1 MPEFD
6 KDEFKFPDETVNEDK
21 GKPEGKEPEFEIEVE
36 DDTPAQDRGRE
47 PMPKPLVEE
56 LEKDELDKYDEEVK
70 NKLKQM
76 RKVWHDERREKESA
90 LREQQEALNV
100 AQRLLQENKRIK
112 SILTNGEKE
121 YVATVQ
127 NAANMELEM
136 AKRAYRE
143 AYDAGDTDKI
153 IEAQQALQQAN
164 YKIMQVKNFKLPP
177 LQEEQIEVQPR
188 QEQRQPVPRPDNK
201 AEDWQNRN
209 TWFGKNRGMTA
220 YALGVHEDL
229 KDAGVPV
236 GSDEYYSELDKTI
249 RRRFPEVFPRQPA
262 PNPNESTAKTEPAR
276 TKPSTVVA
284 PVARSTSPNKVKLKQ
299 SQLNTIKKLG
309 ITPEQ
314 YVKEFLKV
322 EAQNG

>member
-6 KDEFKFPDETVNEDK
+6 NDEFKFPDEASEAK
-21 GKPEGKEPEFEIEVE
+21 GKPEDKEPEFEYEVE
-36 DDTPAQDRGRE
+36 DDTPVQDRGRE

-56 LEKDELDKYDEEVK
+56 LEKDELDKYDDEVK

-90 LREQQEALNV
+90 QREQQETLNV

-112 SILTNGEKE
+112 TILTNGEKE

-153 IEAQQALQQAN
+153 IEAQQSLQNAN

-177 LQEEQIEVQPR
+177 LQEEQFEVQPR
-188 QEQRQPVPRPDNK
+188 QEQRQSVPKPDNK
-201 AEDWQNRN
+201 AEDWQTRN
-209 TWFGKNRGMTA
+209 SWFGQNRGMTA

-229 KDAGVPV
+229 KDNGVPV
-236 GSDEYYSELDKTI
+236 GSEEYYSELDKTI
-249 RRRFPEVFPRQPA
+249 RQRFPEVFQGQQRS
-262 PNPNESTAKTEPAR
+262 NESTAR
-276 TKPSTVVA
+276 TRPSTVVA
-284 PVARSTSPNKVKLKQ
+284 PVARSTSPNKVKLRQ

>member
-6 KDEFKFPDETVNEDK
+6 KDEFTFPDEAAEKNNSEAR
-21 GKPEGKEPEFEIEVE
+21 EAEFEIEIE

-56 LEKDELDKYDEEVK
+56 LEKDELDKYDDEVK
-70 NKLKQM
+70 TKLKQM

-90 LREQQEALNV
+90 LREQQEAINV
-100 AQRLLQENKRIK
+100 AQRLLEENKRIK
-112 SILTNGEKE
+112 NILTNGEKE
-121 YVATVQ
+121 YIATVQ

-136 AKRAYRE
+136 AKRADRE
-143 AYDAGDTDKI
+143 AYDSGDTDQM
-153 IEAQQALQQAN
+153 IEAQQALQNVN
-164 YKIMQVKNFKLPP
+164 YKLMQIKNFKLPP
-177 LQEEQIEVQPR
+177 LQEEQIEVQQR
-188 QEQRQPVPRPDNK
+188 QEQRQPVPRPDSK
-201 AEDWQNRN
+201 AEDWQDRNR
-209 TWFGKNRGMTA
+209 WFGQNRGMTA

-229 KDAGVPV
+229 KEKGIPV
-236 GSDEYYSELDKTI
+236 GSDRYYSDLDKTI
-249 RRRFPEVFPRQPA
+249 RQRFPEVFQSQQES
-262 PNPNESTAKTEPAR
+262 NESTAKTESTR
-276 TKPSTVVA
+276 TRPSTVVA

>member
-6 KDEFKFPDETVNEDK
+6 KDEFKFPDESVEKD
-21 GKPEGKEPEFEIEVE
+21 KPESKESDFEIEVE
-36 DDTPAQDRGRE
+36 DDTPVQDRNRE

-56 LEKDELDKYDEEVK
+56 LEKDELDKYDDEVK
-70 NKLKQM
+70 TKLKQM

-90 LREQQEALNV
+90 LREQQEAINV

-112 SILTNGEKE
+112 TILTNGEKE
-121 YVATVQ
+121 YIATVQ

-143 AYDAGDTDKI
+143 AYDSGDTDQM
-153 IEAQQALQQAN
+153 IEAQQALQNVN
-164 YKIMQVKNFKLPP
+164 YKLMQIKNFKLPP
-177 LQEEQIEVQPR
+177 LQEEQFEVQPR
-188 QEQRQPVPRPDNK
+188 QEQQQRVPKPDNK
-201 AEDWQNRN
+201 AENWQDRNR
-209 TWFGKNRGMTA
+209 WFGQNKGMTA

-236 GSDEYYSELDKTI
+236 GSDEYYAELDKTI
-249 RRRFPEVFPRQPA
+249 RQRFPEVFQRTST
-262 PNPNESTAKTEPAR
+262 ESTVKTEAKP
-276 TKPSTVVA
+276 KPSTVVA

-314 YVKEFLKV
+314 YVREFLKV

>member
-6 KDEFKFPDETVNEDK
+6 NDEFKFPDEASEAT
-21 GKPEGKEPEFEIEVE
+21 GKPEDKKPEFEYEVE

-56 LEKDELDKYDEEVK
+56 LEKDELDKYDDEVK

-90 LREQQEALNV
+90 QREQQETLNV

-112 SILTNGEKE
+112 TILSNGEKE

-153 IEAQQALQQAN
+153 IEAQQSLQNAN

-177 LQEEQIEVQPR
+177 LQEEQFEVQPR
-188 QEQRQPVPRPDNK
+188 QEQRQSVPKPDNK
-201 AEDWQNRN
+201 AEDWQTRN
-209 TWFGKNRGMTA
+209 SWFGQNRGMTA

-229 KDAGVPV
+229 KDNGVPV
-236 GSDEYYSELDKTI
+236 GSEEYYSELDKTI
-249 RRRFPEVFPRQPA
+249 RQRFPEVFQGQQRS
-262 PNPNESTAKTEPAR
+262 NESTAR
-276 TKPSTVVA
+276 TRPSTVVA
-284 PVARSTSPNKVKLKQ
+284 PVARSTSPNKVKLRQ

>member
-1 MPEFD
+1 MPAFD
-6 KDEFKFPDETVNEDK
+6 KEEFKFPDETVDEDK
-21 GKPEGKEPEFEIEVE
+21 GKPEGKEPEFEIEIE
-36 DDTPAQDRGRE
+36 DDTPAQDRGRD

-76 RKVWHDERREKESA
+76 RKVWHDERREKEA
-90 LREQQEALNV
+90 AMREQQEAINV

-112 SILTNGEKE
+112 TILTNGEKE

-136 AKRAYRE
+136 AKKAYRE

-153 IEAQQALQQAN
+153 IEAQQALQTAN
-164 YKIMQVKNFKLPP
+164 YKLMQVKNFKLPP
-177 LQEEQIEVQPR
+177 LQEEEIEVQPR
-188 QEQRQPVPRPDNK
+188 QEQRQTAPRPDNK
-201 AEDWQNRN
+201 AEDWQTRN
-209 TWFGKNRGMTA
+209 AWFGKNRGMTA

-236 GSDEYYSELDKTI
+236 GSDEYYRELDKTI
-249 RRRFPEVFPRQPA
+249 RTRFPEVFQSQQRPA
-262 PNPNESTAKTEPAR
+262 ESTARTEPAR
-276 TKPSTVVA
+276 TRPSTVVA

>member
-6 KDEFKFPDETVNEDK
+6 KDEFKFPDEASEAK
-21 GKPEGKEPEFEIEVE
+21 GKPEGKEPEFEYEIE
-36 DDTPAQDRGRE
+36 DDTPSQDRGRE

-76 RKVWHDERREKESA
+76 RKVWHDERREKETA
-90 LREQQEALNV
+90 QREQQETLNV
-100 AQRLLQENKRIK
+100 AQKLLQENKRIK
-112 SILTNGEKE
+112 TILTNGEKE
-121 YVATVQ
+121 YVSTVQ

-153 IEAQQALQQAN
+153 IEAQQALQSAN

-177 LQEEQIEVQPR
+177 LQEEEFEVQPR

-209 TWFGKNRGMTA
+209 RWFGQNKGMTA
-220 YALGVHEDL
+220 YALGIHEDL
-229 KDAGVPV
+229 KDAGIQV
-236 GSDEYYSELDKTI
+236 GSDRYYADLDRTI
-249 RRRFPEVFPRQPA
+249 RQRFPEVFQSQQES
-262 PNPNESTAKTEPAR
+262 NESTARTEPAR
-276 TKPSTVVA
+276 TRPSTVVA

>member
-6 KDEFKFPDETVNEDK
+6 NEEFKFPDETK
-21 GKPEGKEPEFEIEVE
+21 GKPVDTQDSFEIEVE
-36 DDTPAQDRGRE
+36 DDTPVQDRGRE

-90 LREQQEALNV
+90 QREQQETLNV

-112 SILTNGEKE
+112 TILTNGEKE

-153 IEAQQALQQAN
+153 IEAQQALQSAN

-177 LQEEQIEVQPR
+177 LQEEQFEVQPR
-188 QEQRQPVPRPDNK
+188 QEQRQPVPKPDNK

-209 TWFGKNRGMTA
+209 RWFGQNRGMTA

-229 KDAGVPV
+229 KDNGVPV
-236 GSDEYYSELDKTI
+236 GSEEYYSELDKTI
-249 RRRFPEVFPRQPA
+249 RQRFPEVFQDQQRS
-262 PNPNESTAKTEPAR
+262 NESTARTDTAR
-276 TKPSTVVA
+276 TRPSTVVA

-322 EAQNG
+322 ESQNG

>member
-6 KDEFKFPDETVNEDK
+6 KEEFKFPDEASEAK
-21 GKPEGKEPEFEIEVE
+21 GKPEDREPEFEYEIE
-36 DDTPAQDRGRE
+36 DDTPSQDRGRE

-56 LEKDELDKYDEEVK
+56 LEKDELDKYDDEVK

-76 RKVWHDERREKESA
+76 RKVWHDERREKETA
-90 LREQQEALNV
+90 QREQQETLNV
-100 AQRLLQENKRIK
+100 AQKLLQENKRIK
-112 SILTNGEKE
+112 TILTNGEKE
-121 YVATVQ
+121 YVSTVQ

-153 IEAQQALQQAN
+153 IEAQQALQTAN

-177 LQEEQIEVQPR
+177 LQEEEFEVQPR
-188 QEQRQPVPRPDNK
+188 QEQRQPVTRPDNK

-209 TWFGKNRGMTA
+209 RWFGQNKGMTA
-220 YALGVHEDL
+220 YALGIHEDL
-229 KDAGVPV
+229 KDAGIQV
-236 GSDEYYSELDKTI
+236 GSDRYYSDLDRTI
-249 RRRFPEVFPRQPA
+249 RQRFPEVFQNRQES
-262 PNPNESTAKTEPAR
+262 NESTARTEPAR
-276 TKPSTVVA
+276 TRPSTVVA

>member
-1 MPEFD
+1 MPPEFD
-6 KDEFKFPDETVNEDK
+6 KDEFKFPDEAVNEDK
-21 GKPEGKEPEFEIEVE
+21 GKPESKEAEFEIEIE
-36 DDTPAQDRGRE
+36 DDTPPQDRGRE

-56 LEKDELDKYDEEVK
+56 LEKDELDKYDDEVK

-76 RKVWHDERREKESA
+76 RKVWHDERREKEAA

-100 AQRLLQENKRIK
+100 AQRLMQENKRIK
-112 SILTNGEKE
+112 TILTNGEKE

-153 IEAQQALQQAN
+153 IEAQQALQSAN

-177 LQEEQIEVQPR
+177 LQEEEIEVQPR

-209 TWFGKNRGMTA
+209 TWFGKNKGMTA

-229 KDAGVPV
+229 KDSGVPV
-236 GSDEYYSELDKTI
+236 GSEEYYSELDKTI
-249 RRRFPEVFPRQPA
+249 RRRFPEVFQSQQRPTEP
-262 PNPNESTAKTEPAR
+262 TAKTEPAKP
-276 TKPSTVVA
+276 KPSTVVA

-314 YVKEFLKV
+314 YVREFLKV

>member
-1 MPEFD
+1 MPEFE
-6 KDEFKFPDETVNEDK
+6 KEEFKFPDEAASENK
-21 GKPEGKEPEFEIEVE
+21 GKPESKEFEFEIE

-76 RKVWHDERREKESA
+76 RKVWHDERREKEAA
-90 LREQQEALNV
+90 LREQQETLNV

-112 SILTNGEKE
+112 TILTNGEKE
-121 YVATVQ
+121 YVTTVQ

-177 LQEEQIEVQPR
+177 LQEEEFEVQPR
-188 QEQRQPVPRPDNK
+188 QEQRQPVPKPDNK
-201 AEDWQNRN
+201 AEDWQTRNR
-209 TWFGKNRGMTA
+209 WFGQNRGMTA

-229 KDAGVPV
+229 KDNGVPV
-236 GSDEYYSELDKTI
+236 GSDEYYRELDKTI
-249 RRRFPEVFPRQPA
+249 RQRFPEVFSSQQRS
-262 PNPNESTAKTEPAR
+262 EDSTARTEAR
-276 TKPSTVVA
+276 PKPSTVVA

>member
-1 MPEFD
+1 MPEFE
-6 KDEFKFPDETVNEDK
+6 KEEFTFPDEAVEK
-21 GKPEGKEPEFEIEVE
+21 SKPEAKEPEFEIEIE

-56 LEKDELDKYDEEVK
+56 LEKDELDKYDDEVK
-70 NKLKQM
+70 TKLKQM

-90 LREQQEALNV
+90 LREQQEAINV
-100 AQRLLQENKRIK
+100 AQRLLEENKRIK
-112 SILTNGEKE
+112 NILTNGEKE
-121 YVATVQ
+121 YIATVQ

-143 AYDAGDTDKI
+143 AYDSGDTDQM
-153 IEAQQALQQAN
+153 IEAQQALQNVN
-164 YKIMQVKNFKLPP
+164 YKLMQIKNFKLPP

-188 QEQRQPVPRPDNK
+188 QEQRQPVPKPDNK

-209 TWFGKNRGMTA
+209 RWFGQNKGMTA

-229 KDAGVPV
+229 KDSGVPV

-249 RRRFPEVFPRQPA
+249 RQRFPEVFQRTS
-262 PNPNESTAKTEPAR
+262 NESTVKTEPAKP
-276 TKPSTVVA
+276 KPSTVVA